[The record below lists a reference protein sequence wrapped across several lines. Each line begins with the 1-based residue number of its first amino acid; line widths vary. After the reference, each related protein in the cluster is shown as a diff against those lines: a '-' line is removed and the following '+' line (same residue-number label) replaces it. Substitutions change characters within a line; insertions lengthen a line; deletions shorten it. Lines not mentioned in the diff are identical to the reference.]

1 MTTAGLTERPRRL
14 FADLPSN
21 LGGADVRH
29 LSRRSDGGGL
39 TLGRKLD
46 RVWEGLHAAGAAE
59 CPLCQGSLA
68 TVAGE
73 AGSRCGDCG
82 TQLF

>member
-1 MTTAGLTERPRRL
+1 MTTAALTERPRRL

-46 RVWEGLHAAGAAE
+46 RVWEGLHAAGATE
-59 CPLCQGSLA
+59 CPLCEGKLASVADGSR
-68 TVAGE
+68 G
-73 AGSRCGDCG
+73 RCGDCG
-82 TQLF
+82 TTIT

>member
-1 MTTAGLTERPRRL
+1 MTTATLTERPRSL
-14 FADLPSN
+14 FADPSPN

-29 LSRRSDGGGL
+29 LPQRSDGGGL

-59 CPLCQGSLA
+59 CPLCQGTLA
-68 TVAGE
+68 RAAGDGE
-73 AGSRCGDCG
+73 GSCGDCG
-82 TQLF
+82 TRVI